1 MLVNQGVL
9 GVQYWTGIL
18 PDAAVM
24 HQALADAIEV
34 KP

>member
-1 MLVNQGVL
+1 VNQGVL
-9 GVQYWTGIL
+9 GVQYWTGVL

-24 HQALADAIEV
+24 HKALAAAMGV